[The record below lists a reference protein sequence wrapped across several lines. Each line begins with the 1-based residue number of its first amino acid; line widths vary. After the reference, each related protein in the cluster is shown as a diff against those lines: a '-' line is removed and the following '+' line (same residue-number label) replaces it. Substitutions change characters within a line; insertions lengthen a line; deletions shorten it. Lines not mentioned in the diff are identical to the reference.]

1 MDIKWQTKTLAEFSS
16 LQLFEILK
24 LRQAIFVVEQ
34 ACAYADI
41 DSTDS
46 VAMHLCG
53 YIMNDEEQHLAAY
66 ARLIRP
72 GVTYDHASIGRVA
85 VDMEYRGSG
94 LGRLLMQRA
103 IEEVQSLYPGEKIK
117 IGAQEQLEHFYHE
130 LGFATVS
137 KPYLEDGISHIDMLK
152 DSLADWWLKSLSVKQ
167 TGQAAY

>member
-34 ACAYADI
+34 ECAYPDI

-46 VAMHLCG
+46 VALHFCG
-53 YIMNDEEQHLAAY
+53 YLMNDGEQQLAAY
-66 ARLIRP
+66 ARLIQP
-72 GVTYDHASIGRVA
+72 GITYEHASIGRVA
-85 VDMEYRGSG
+85 VAMEYRGSG

-103 IEEVQSLYPGEKIK
+103 VEETQLQYPGEKIK
-117 IGAQEQLEHFYHE
+117 IGAQARLENFYHE
-130 LGFATVS
+130 LGFATIS

-152 DSLADWWLKSLSVKQ
+152 DSS
-167 TGQAAY
+167 TN